1 MIISPNVDFVPEP
14 HIFGDKDLQP
24 RADGRFG
31 LVDCFQ
37 WPQLYNRDYQYSVC
51 IPRKDT
57 IPSLAV
63 VWYDLTRGDFV
74 VPTGSKSMVGMLHD
88 TVVKK
93 FEHLLQ
99 LLCGHHHCLQ
109 GQTAAMEILSARI
122 SSAQHEVLRLRHHPL
137 VFRDL
142 VAFVVQVQRTLLD
155 IHVLLDFIEI
165 LHPLLVSPP
174 SKPVSTNPT
183 WMGCFMKDT
192 QICEVLYLAGVP
204 VWLVR
209 DEQFIPQTMNIIHP
223 VQLTCPDNIVRA
235 MYSENGAVKSFPVI
249 YRGPSDICHHYHSCR
264 PYEGTLAEQPEPIA
278 GPSAAHPISDG
289 GKHVT
294 QKQARTARVKAATPY
309 MKGVYL
315 LDLFFLVPDQAAVS
329 LHQGSVG
336 AKAKRKEV
344 NPLDIPDPHS
354 IFKLAW
360 EKVDKNLQQCKSGFV
375 DPGYHFP
382 KPCLFVGVG
391 LLE

>member
-57 IPSLAV
+57 IPSLAI

-142 VAFVVQVQRTLLD
+142 VTFVVQVQRTLLD

-249 YRGPSDICHHYHSCR
+249 YRGPSDICHHYHSRR

-360 EKVDKNLQQCKSGFV
+360 EKVDKNLQQRKSGFV
-375 DPGYHFP
+375 DPGYRFP